1 MPATSIA
8 AKPSAAENPVPA
20 SALSFT
26 DVPSLVDEEFLTKVA
41 DILERLRSQSELRGH
56 PLLASLLAITKDE
69 AEDDLRT
76 RIRELQNG
84 GLLSDADDGVIK
96 MAQRLACAPRDGD
109 DDDGADES
117 KETAQL
123 LPFLRV

>member
-1 MPATSIA
+1 M
-8 AKPSAAENPVPA
+8 
-20 SALSFT
+20 
-26 DVPSLVDEEFLTKVA
+26 PSLVDEEFLTKVA
-41 DILERLRSQSELRGH
+41 DILERLRAQSEMRGH

-76 RIRELQNG
+76 RASELQNG
-84 GLLSDADDGVIK
+84 GLLNDADDGVIK

-109 DDDGADES
+109 ETDEL

-123 LPFLRV
+123 LSFIRA